1 MSITEVNNVKGILHF
16 LTVNRQRCPEFHVSN
31 CTVDFYFL
39 SMLSK
44 VLYHKGIANGAE
56 IYLPLF

>member
-1 MSITEVNNVKGILHF
+1 M
-16 LTVNRQRCPEFHVSN
+16 VSHI
-31 CTVDFYFL
+31 VEMGRSRFIFIWGLGQD
-39 SMLSK
+39 K